1 VGGNLAHGDPAN
13 DHPATMLA
21 LGALIVATGPK
32 GERTIP
38 AGEFFTGLFTTALA
52 LDEILTEIRIPAPPT
67 KSGGA
72 YVKLERKVGDYA
84 TVGVAAQVSLKGGV
98 IDRVGLGLT
107 NVGLKPV
114 RAVAAEGQLRGKKP
128 DEAVLAEA
136 GRLAEAAANPSPDRR
151 GSVEYKKHLVRV
163 LTIRALRKAV
173 GRAGGN

>member
-1 VGGNLAHGDPAN
+1 
-13 DHPATMLA
+13 MLA
-21 LGALIVATGPK
+21 VRAEVVATGPS
-32 GERTIP
+32 GERVIP
-38 AGEFFTGLFTTALA
+38 IDAFFVGLFATALA
-52 LDEILTEIRIPAPPT
+52 PNEILTEIRIPVPPAG
-67 KSGGA
+67 SGGA
-72 YVKLERKVGDYA
+72 YLKLERKVGDYA